1 MAQVEFQYNSIST
14 IIQCNEDQKMSEIC
28 NNFISKSNLDE
39 NNINFVYNGIAG
51 KQFDKNLTFNQMAN
65 SLDKARKKMNI
76 LVISNDKDVLIKAKN
91 IICPKCGVNNIYNKI
106 NPNEIKLTIKIEKY
120 DINNKIYF

>member
-39 NNINFVYNGIAG
+39 NNIF
-51 KQFDKNLTFNQMAN
+51 L
-65 SLDKARKKMNI
+65 KK
-76 LVISNDKDVLIKAKN
+76 
-91 IICPKCGVNNIYNKI
+91 
-106 NPNEIKLTIKIEKY
+106 
-120 DINNKIYF
+120 